1 MTNIE
6 KNVLKSFGLVKSDIV
21 QLQNKVIELNQ
32 IQRKLIENIEL
43 LHKKTDRL
51 SKKPAEKKSKPVA
64 KTVKKTFIAAKSGK
78 KFHIRECPFAKNIK
92 PKSRVTFKSKTT
104 ALNNGFK
111 PCNCVK

>member
-1 MTNIE
+1 MVNID
-6 KNVLKSFGLVKSDIV
+6 KNILRSFRFVKSDIV

-32 IQRKLIENIEL
+32 IQKKLIENIEL

-51 SKKPAEKKSKPVA
+51 SKKPAEKKSNPVA
-64 KTVKKTFIAAKSGK
+64 KTVKKTFVAAKSGK

-92 PKSRVTFKSKTT
+92 PKSRVTFKSKIT